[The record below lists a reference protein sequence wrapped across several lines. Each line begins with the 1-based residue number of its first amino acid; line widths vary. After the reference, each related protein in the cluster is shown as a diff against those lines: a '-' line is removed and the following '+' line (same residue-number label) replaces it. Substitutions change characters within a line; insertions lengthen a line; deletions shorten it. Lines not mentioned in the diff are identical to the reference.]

1 MLKHTKLHKWRNVLV
16 AFLVSTVALVGC
28 SKNDDANPDVSVA
41 FESTSYAIPQS
52 GEVILRVVATSNV
65 AANTTI
71 PYTIS
76 GNAVKGTDFN
86 VSADAFVI
94 LAGTNSAEVKVTT
107 TASFDKTKSIKVD
120 LGNMPAGVV
129 PGSLLFTEVA
139 IAPKDILIY
148 SFEYPNVTMTET
160 ADIKL
165 NLQTGVGSYVA
176 TQELKIPVVLAEGST
191 AVEGVHF
198 SFDGPKE
205 VVIPAG
211 KNVGSV
217 KLKFI
222 KQEAGKDLIILK
234 LGAVGNHY
242 AAGNYANTRVTV
254 FGDSYTKLK
263 GTWKYKAFVNYQW
276 LADATDTEGMND
288 PRSALPTKNT
298 DKDLLIF
305 GEDGLTVQMTGDV
318 KNYFRDGSLT
328 NLGETTERLQEAGGF
343 NPPRVQLQ
351 LVKLSNINVA
361 FSATTNKVRAAEV
374 GFRVITETGKNDILE
389 VTVRDFEPTDFMA
402 NTYALYKTFDPV
414 LPLKTM
420 PIRYHFERVN

>member
-1 MLKHTKLHKWRNVLV
+1 MLKHTKLHKWRNVFV

-28 SKNDDANPDVSVA
+28 SKNDDTNPDVTVA
-41 FESTSYAIPQS
+41 FESTSYAVPQS

-86 VSADAFVI
+86 VSADAFI
-94 LAGTNSAEVKVTT
+94 IAAGTNSAEVKVTT
-107 TASFDKTKSIKVD
+107 TASFDKTKSFKVD
-120 LGNMPAGVV
+120 LGSMPAGVV

-148 SFEYPNVTMTET
+148 SFEYPSVTMTET
-160 ADIKL
+160 AEVNL
-165 NLQTGVGSYVA
+165 TLQTGVGSFVA
-176 TQELKIPVVLAEGST
+176 EKELKIPVVLAEGST

-198 SFDGPKE
+198 SFVGTKE
-205 VVIPAG
+205 IVIPAG
-211 KNVGSV
+211 KSKGSV
-217 KLKFI
+217 KLNFL
-222 KQEAGKDLIILK
+222 KQEAGKDVIILK

-242 AAGNYANTRVTV
+242 AAGNYANTRVTI
-254 FGDSYTKLK
+254 FGSSYAQMK
-263 GTWKYKAFVNYQW
+263 GTWKYKNFANLEW
-276 LADATDTEGMND
+276 LAESTDGTKD
-288 PRSALPTKNT
+288 PASAFPTKNT

-318 KNYFRDGSLT
+318 KNYFRNATLT
-328 NLGETTERLQEAGGF
+328 NLGETTERLQEAGGL

-351 LVKLSNINVA
+351 LVQLSAINVA

-374 GFRVITETGKNDILE
+374 GFRVIKTSGKNDILE
-389 VTVRDFEPTDFMA
+389 VTVRDYEPTDFLA
-402 NTYALYKTFDPV
+402 NTYAMYKTFGDVPAM
-414 LPLKTM
+414 KTM